1 MKKYLFLAVALLGLA
16 SCTKDDIANGNN
28 PIHNGEIEE
37 SYIAINLSASENTRA
52 EDGVYVK
59 GAEAE
64 RAVKTA
70 HFFFFKDG
78 APFPVNVTNN
88 TVTSPGGTI
97 NHLSASLSLGSTD
110 GMNNVSDIK
119 DVVLLI
125 SNYKGEF
132 PNQIVAVLNWSP
144 EPTKAYYLSELET
157 AVNIATKYDS
167 TDYFV
172 MSNAV
177 YATTDKKVMNA
188 TPLTESNIKKDRDAA
203 MAAPVNIYVE
213 RVAAKVVVTTA
224 DGKTKINLNKSVST
238 NQLVK
243 GENTL
248 VETPVYAQLL
258 GWELHNDIP
267 ESYLLKQIDP
277 TWEDMALGFTWNNA
291 PWFRSYWATS
301 LPLPTPNPV
310 VESFKMSY
318 ATPLP
323 TGFATEYGFA
333 IGNNANVGTADETA
347 KSFTYV
353 GENTNGQAAGTKV
366 ILKAK
371 LVNEAGDALEI
382 ASWYGNKY
390 LGEND
395 LRTAVANTLKY
406 TLFYKGSE
414 DKYVGIEPEDLKC
427 VAGGTADAPT
437 GVAANEVYFQLSDAA
452 GVGANRPEGW
462 YKLVNGEYKP
472 VASDLNPDV
481 YSVDATNNYLK
492 TYVQPG
498 ILYKNGETFYYVD
511 IKHLGQRSPSAPDTA
526 VIAEYG
532 VVRNHIYNI
541 VINSIGGYGSPIYV
555 GTSNLVTPGYP
566 DTPDAEETFVSAQI
580 NILSWRLVSQEVDIQ
595 PNN

>member
-16 SCTKDDIANGNN
+16 SCAKDDIANGNN

-52 EDGVYVK
+52 DGGVYVK

-78 APFPVNVTNN
+78 APFPVNITNG

-97 NHLSASLSLGSTD
+97 NHLSASLSGSKD

-119 DVVLLI
+119 DVVLLL
-125 SNYKGEF
+125 SNYKGEY
-132 PNQIVAVLNWSP
+132 PNQIVAVLNWNP

-167 TDYFV
+167 KDYFV

-177 YATTDKKVMNA
+177 YATSDKKVMDA
-188 TPLTESNIKKDRDAA
+188 TPLTADNIKADKDAA

-224 DGKTKINLNKSVST
+224 DGKTMINLNKPVST
-238 NQLVK
+238 NQLVE
-243 GENTL
+243 GVNTL

-267 ESYLLKQIDP
+267 QSYLLKQIDP
-277 TWEDMALGFTWNNA
+277 SWEDMTLGFTWNDA
-291 PWFRSYWATS
+291 PWFRSYWAKS
-301 LPLPTPNPV
+301 LPLPTPNPA

-323 TGFATEYGFA
+323 AGFATEYGFA
-333 IGNNANVGTADETA
+333 IGNNVNIGTANETA

-390 LGEND
+390 LGEDN
-395 LRTAVANTLKY
+395 LCTAVANTLKY
-406 TLFYKGSE
+406 TLFYKVSE
-414 DKYVGIEPEDLKC
+414 DKYVGIEPEDLQC
-427 VAGGTADAPT
+427 VAGGTADAPD
-437 GVAANEVYFQLSDAA
+437 GVAANEVYFQLSDAD
-452 GVGANRPEGW
+452 GVGTNRVNGW
-462 YKLVNGEYKP
+462 FKLVNGEYKP
-472 VASDLNPDV
+472 VASDLNPDAN
-481 YSVDATNNYLK
+481 SVDATNDYLK

-511 IKHLGQRSPSAPDTA
+511 IKHLGKRLPAEPEKA
-526 VIAEYG
+526 VVGEYG

-541 VINSIGGYGSPIYV
+541 IISSIGGYGSPIYI
-555 GTSNLVTPGYP
+555 GHSNLITPDYP
-566 DTPDAEETFVSAQI
+566 DTPDAEESFVSAQI